1 MAQMLRLASYR
12 KNGDYKHGQATMSK
26 PKTKAELQKEI
37 TALLKKVDQLENNTK
52 RGKIQINAT
61 AREQLELAFEAMGGV
76 EALTSYGKADPDGF
90 YKLWSK
96 LLPLQIK
103 ADVSIN
109 VMMVDLVNDA
119 RARLRE
125 HRGIVIEQD
134 VEENEHVA
142 ISTN

>member
-1 MAQMLRLASYR
+1 
-12 KNGDYKHGQATMSK
+12 MSK
-26 PKTKAELQKEI
+26 TKTKLVLQKEI
-37 TALLKKVDQLENNTK
+37 TALLKKVDQLENNRS

-61 AREQLELAFEAMGGV
+61 AREQLELAFEQIGGV
-76 EALTSYGKADPDGF
+76 EALATYGKADPDGF

-109 VMMVDLVNDA
+109 VLMVDLVNDA

-125 HRGIVIEQD
+125 HRGITI
-134 VEENEHVA
+134 ENEPEKE
-142 ISTN
+142 STHESVPVD

>member
-1 MAQMLRLASYR
+1 
-12 KNGDYKHGQATMSK
+12 MSK
-26 PKTKAELQKEI
+26 KQTKAEMQKQL
-37 TALLKKVDQLENNTK
+37 TALLKKVDQLENNKK

-76 EALTSYGKADPDGF
+76 AALTSYGRADPDGF

-103 ADVSIN
+103 ADISIN

-125 HRGIVIEQD
+125 HRGITIEND
-134 VEENEHVA
+134 VTLQEEPTNVS
-142 ISTN
+142 ISTD